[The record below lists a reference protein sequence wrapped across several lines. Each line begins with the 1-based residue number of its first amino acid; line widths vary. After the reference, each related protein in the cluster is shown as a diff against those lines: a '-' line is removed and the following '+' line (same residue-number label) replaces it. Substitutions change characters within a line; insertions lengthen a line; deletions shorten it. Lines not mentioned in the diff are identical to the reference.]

1 LSGTA
6 LEAKLEGVQG
16 PHWICRSNC
25 DWYRAWIS
33 FSELVPEVVDCWFH
47 TLDVLYD
54 EKNNTY
60 SNNKGVSMRPIDWG
74 GVKGVDY
81 LDRIF
86 GYPVWFSAYFAPLIA
101 ALEGAGYVT
110 GQNLRAAPYDWRLPN
125 HHDDFV
131 PKLKALIEETY
142 YSNGNSAVHLLC
154 HSMGNLRLLDFLDDQ
169 DKAWKDKFVTSWIAV
184 SAPWSGS
191 PKAIR
196 TLISGDNYDFKF
208 GSVPIINQ
216 IKIRDL
222 ARQAGGIISLVPSE
236 LYYENTTIVYTDKRK
251 YTVGDFEEL
260 FSDIG
265 SNITTSIY
273 EQVRPSKYL
282 VDKAPEVPV
291 HCLFGTNYPTEFMYY
306 YKNGWDKD
314 PEIFYTEDGDGTV
327 PASSLTKCKRFREGQ
342 SEPVYIETFNLAE
355 HTNILTDEDIFVY
368 ILNVTTNH

>member
-1 LSGTA
+1 MRKTKFLLFLILLCAPYLAYTARISMHPACHPQRRGLLNQMTCSTENDIEHSKKIGAQFMHTKIMQTEHKRSSSVKLDPIILVPGLSGTA

-222 ARQAGGIISLVPSE
+222 ARQAG
-236 LYYENTTIVYTDKRK
+236 
-251 YTVGDFEEL
+251 
-260 FSDIG
+260 
-265 SNITTSIY
+265 
-273 EQVRPSKYL
+273 
-282 VDKAPEVPV
+282 
-291 HCLFGTNYPTEFMYY
+291 
-306 YKNGWDKD
+306 
-314 PEIFYTEDGDGTV
+314 
-327 PASSLTKCKRFREGQ
+327 
-342 SEPVYIETFNLAE
+342 
-355 HTNILTDEDIFVY
+355 
-368 ILNVTTNH
+368 